1 MYCKKRGLHFGA
13 ICAIFFPEF
22 KNASEGKINKKL
34 AIISLKLE
42 DQATKNLSQITK
54 RQLPFIVA
62 KSLTNTA
69 QSAQQE
75 VRKHIREEFHIRK
88 KSGGFESSIRIKSA
102 NKKNLRAE
110 VFSMAAFASLQQ
122 VGGTKKARS
131 GRLAIPVY
139 DNIRDVKRTTT
150 KNSPSSYLAGDAFKM
165 RTRSGQQVI
174 AKRKRGG
181 LKILYFLKR
190 DADVEK
196 RFEMIETTTDVAKR
210 QFPMIFRNNLQNI
223 VR

>member
-1 MYCKKRGLHFGA
+1 MEL

-22 KNASEGKINKKL
+22 KNASKGKV
-34 AIISLKLE
+34 AIISIKL
-42 DQATKNLSQITK
+42 DDKATENLSQIAK
-54 RQLPFIVA
+54 RQLPFITA

-88 KSGGFESSIRIKSA
+88 KSGGFESSIRIKPA
-102 NKKNLRAE
+102 NKTNLTAE

-122 VGGTKKARS
+122 VGGAKKARS

-139 DNIRDVKRTTT
+139 DNIRDVKRATT

-165 RTRSGQQVI
+165 RIKSGQEVI
-174 AKRKRGG
+174 AHRKRGS
-181 LKILYFLKR
+181 LKILYFLKHN
-190 DADVEK
+190 ADVEK
-196 RFEMIETTTDVAKR
+196 RFEMIETTTDVVKSN
-210 QFPMIFRNNLQNI
+210 FESIFGYNLQKYL
-223 VR
+223 

>member
-13 ICAIFFPEF
+13 IWAIFFSGF
-22 KNASEGKINKKL
+22 RNAPKETINKKL
-34 AIISLKLE
+34 AIITLKFE
-42 DQATKNLSQITK
+42 DQATKNLSQIAN
-54 RQLPFIVA
+54 RQLPFVMA

-69 QSAQQE
+69 QAAQQE

-88 KSGGFESSIRIKSA
+88 KSGGFESSIRIKPA
-102 NKKNLRAE
+102 NKTNLAAE

-122 VGGTKKARS
+122 VGGTKKAHS

-139 DNIRDVKRTTT
+139 NNINDVKRRSG
-150 KNSPSSYLAGDAFKM
+150 KNSPAAYLAGDAFKM
-165 RTRSGQQVI
+165 RMKSGQEVI

-196 RFEMIETTTDVAKR
+196 RFEMIETTVSVVR
-210 QFPMIFRNNLQNI
+210 SQFPMMFKKNLHEI
-223 VR
+223 A